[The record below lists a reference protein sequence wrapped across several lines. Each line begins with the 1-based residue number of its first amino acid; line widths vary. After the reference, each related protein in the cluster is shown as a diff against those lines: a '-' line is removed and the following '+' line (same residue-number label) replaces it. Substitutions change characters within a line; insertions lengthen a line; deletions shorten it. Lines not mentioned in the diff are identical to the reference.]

1 MRELEDSTL
10 TLAEGSSA
18 KLHIRVVIAV
28 GRFISHGPIVKTQ
41 EVAKVYQQQKNVAS
55 KKDSIEVYEML
66 CKYFN
71 ISQVYIFDQAF
82 IVQNSDGMNLECC
95 LQSISSAIDEDFI
108 VEKRLE
114 DCLQGV
120 FKQYVDTHRDKQVLK
135 ALIAEVSDIAFT
147 AKLQGIQSK
156 SGTRNAKQNVRN
168 NLEKYQVIQTTSQ
181 IVRNDMTNRQQRQL
195 TERKYEKFPE
205 MAAI

>member
-1 MRELEDSTL
+1 MRELEDSAL

-18 KLHIRVVIAV
+18 KLHIRAVIAV
-28 GRFISHGPIVKTQ
+28 GRFMISHGPIVKMQ

-95 LQSISSAIDEDFI
+95 PQSISSAIDED
-108 VEKRLE
+108 
-114 DCLQGV
+114 C
-120 FKQYVDTHRDKQVLK
+120 
-135 ALIAEVSDIAFT
+135 
-147 AKLQGIQSK
+147 
-156 SGTRNAKQNVRN
+156 
-168 NLEKYQVIQTTSQ
+168 
-181 IVRNDMTNRQQRQL
+181 
-195 TERKYEKFPE
+195 
-205 MAAI
+205 